1 MSSILCVKDK
11 NMITA
16 PPYYVG
22 NMKMFLKGSRE
33 MANRNHRRQ
42 AFFKNVEA

>member
-1 MSSILCVKDK
+1 MSSIFCVKDK